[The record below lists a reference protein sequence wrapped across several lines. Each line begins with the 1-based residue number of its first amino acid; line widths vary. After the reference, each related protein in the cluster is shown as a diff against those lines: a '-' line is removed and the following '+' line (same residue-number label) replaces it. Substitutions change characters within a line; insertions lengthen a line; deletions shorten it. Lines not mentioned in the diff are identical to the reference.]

1 MNNTWP
7 QVPLGDVI
15 IERNQTLSAEE
26 IAAGKIKIISKIGFN
41 TGKIEF
47 RPDHETRTKMIAIY
61 PGDLVLSG
69 INAAKGA
76 IAIYNETEKFLA
88 AATIHYGSYQVIK
101 EKADIRFLWWL
112 LRSNFFREILFKNLP
127 GGIKT
132 ELKAR
137 RLLPIKIPLPPLA
150 EQQRIVK
157 KIGWLM
163 GKIEEVRGLQV
174 SNLNKS
180 TVFILSFH
188 FGLAQDRKVKMG
200 EIFKLDELRIPV
212 EAAKEYPQVGIKSF
226 GGGLFSKL
234 SIPGTATSYNYFN
247 HLKAG
252 MLVLSQVKGWEGA
265 VAICPNELDGYFASP
280 EYRTFSC
287 KPEKCLPEYIRN
299 IVITSWFAK
308 KLQAATHGV
317 GGRRERVRPEKFLE
331 IEIPMPIVQKQYEAI
346 KIFQSLNEISSIRLK
361 IEKEIEALL
370 PSILDKAFKG
380 EL

>member
-1 MNNTWP
+1 M
-7 QVPLGDVI
+7 
-15 IERNQTLSAEE
+15 
-26 IAAGKIKIISKIGFN
+26 
-41 TGKIEF
+41 
-47 RPDHETRTKMIAIY
+47 
-61 PGDLVLSG
+61 
-69 INAAKGA
+69 
-76 IAIYNETEKFLA
+76 
-88 AATIHYGSYQVIK
+88 
-101 EKADIRFLWWL
+101 
-112 LRSNFFREILFKNLP
+112 
-127 GGIKT
+127 
-132 ELKAR
+132 
-137 RLLPIKIPLPPLA
+137 
-150 EQQRIVK
+150 
-157 KIGWLM
+157 
-163 GKIEEVRGLQV
+163 
-174 SNLNKS
+174 
-180 TVFILSFH
+180 
-188 FGLAQDRKVKMG
+188 
-200 EIFKLDELRIPV
+200 